1 VTVMGERFSAPE
13 PGYLGFA
20 LMSRRNWLFASA
32 ACLLLLAGCEP
43 LTSDELQHEAGSIH
57 STAAEGAL
65 LADGVARQRTLSSF
79 VRAHA
84 KELADAANTSAR
96 KLHDAS
102 VPGSLRQRTS
112 KAIDLATRTST
123 VLGDLELSPSDPQ
136 QAAGFESKLKRLAA
150 AAERLESSL

>member
-1 VTVMGERFSAPE
+1 MTVMGERFSAPE

-84 KELADAANTSAR
+84 KELADAADTSAR

-102 VPGSLRQRTS
+102 VPGSCDSALARPSISPLGPPRSSETWSFHPAIRSRQPVSNRS
-112 KAIDLATRTST
+112 
-123 VLGDLELSPSDPQ
+123 
-136 QAAGFESKLKRLAA
+136 
-150 AAERLESSL
+150 